1 MPIRTGAEYVQ
12 CLQERHPE
20 VYLRG
25 ERIDDVTTYPSLR
38 NGVATMAKLYDMQ
51 HDAEFRDDMT
61 YVSPSSG
68 ESVGA
73 SFIIPKSIGDLEPVS
88 YTHLRAHET

>member
-1 MPIRTGAEYVQ
+1 MFDTQVGRTAMPIRTGAEYVQ

-20 VYLRG
+20 VYLGG

-51 HDAEFRDDMT
+51 HDAEFRR
-61 YVSPSSG
+61 PS
-68 ESVGA
+68 V
-73 SFIIPKSIGDLEPVS
+73 
-88 YTHLRAHET
+88 R